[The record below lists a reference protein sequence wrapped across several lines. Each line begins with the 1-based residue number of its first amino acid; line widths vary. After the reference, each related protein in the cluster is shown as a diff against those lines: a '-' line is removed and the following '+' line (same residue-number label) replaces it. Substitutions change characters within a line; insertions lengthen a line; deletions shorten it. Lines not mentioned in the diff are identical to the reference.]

1 MINGNGIHIDPSKI
15 EVVKNWKAPRTPTEG
30 EEHELAFQT
39 LKDKLCNTPI
49 LALPDGPEDFV
60 VYCDA
65 SEIGLGCVLMQRSKV
80 IAYAS
85 KQLKIHEKNYTTHDL
100 EIEAVVFVFKIWR
113 YYLCG
118 TKSVIYM
125 DHKSLQHIFSQ
136 KELNMRQRRWIKF
149 FSDYDC
155 KICYHPGKANVVAD
169 ALNRKER
176 KEAVDESARLQK
188 GLDEMIEQRSDGTLY
203 YLNRIWLPLKGDVKA
218 EHQRP
223 SGLLHQ
229 PEINSAHFIPM
240 REDYKMDRLTRLY
253 LKEIVAKHGVPISI
267 ISDRDSH
274 FTSRFWQSIQEA
286 LGTCLDMSTDY
297 HPQTDGQSEH
307 TIQTLEDMLR
317 ACVLDF
323 GGSWDVHLPLVEFSY
338 NNSYHSSV
346 RQSIVRQLCGL
357 RLEKKGV
364 VRFGKK
370 GKLAP
375 RFVGPFEIV
384 EKVGPVAYRLDFL
397 EELNGVHDTFYV
409 SKHKKCLANPTLQVS
424 LDVIQLDAKLNF
436 MEEPIEILERE
447 FKKLKQSRI
456 TIVKVRWHSKR
467 GPKFTWEHRDQMKLK
482 YLHLF
487 RDISF
492 LEDMDQ
498 DFTHMVAASKV
509 PRLKPGE
516 FKIWRMSIK
525 QYIQMID
532 YALWKVIENGATL
545 PKTQVVD
552 GVKTMMPITIAEEKM
567 AMLNMRARRFLKK
580 TKRKLTIN
588 GNETL
593 GFDMSKVECYN
604 CHKRGHFA
612 KEFRA
617 LRTQDNKHMESTRRS
632 VPLETPAS
640 ITLVSCDGLGGY
652 DWSDQEEDGPNYS
665 LMAYTSLT
673 SDSKVSTDS
682 TCLKTYLETIK
693 LLKSQNEQLL
703 KDLKKSELMVLA
715 YKTCLKSVKERH
727 EFFKKNEFIYL
738 EDIKVLNVEIQ
749 TKDIA
754 IKELRRKLEVA
765 QKENDGIQLPI
776 EKLENASKRNFMP
789 PKPDLSFTE
798 LDEFVNKPAAEN
810 TNFSEEETKAV
821 RKNINSLIIEEWVSD
836 NKEEEMSQSKI
847 EKKTVR
853 PITVKK
859 EFVKPRQ
866 QEKISRKTVK
876 KVNPQIDL
884 KDKGVIDSGCS
895 RHMTE
900 NMSYLTDY
908 EEIDRGYVAFGE
920 NPKGGKIT
928 GKGKFDGNADEGFVV
943 GYSSNSKAFRVF
955 NSRTRIVEENLHI
968 RFSENTPNVVCSGPD
983 WLFDIDALT
992 RTMNYEPIVAE
1003 KEDNVNNTNN
1013 VNATG
1018 INEDN
1023 ELPFDPD
1030 MPDLEDIDTFNFS
1043 SDHEDVSK
1051 EADINN
1057 LDTKIQVS
1065 PTTTTRTHKDR
1076 PLDQVIGDL
1085 QSATQTRNMTKN
1097 LEKHGFVST
1106 IQQKNHKDLQNC
1118 LFACFLSKEEPKK
1131 VFKNKKDERGIVIRN
1146 KARLFSQGHTQEKGI
1161 NYDEVFA
1168 PVAIIEAIR
1177 LFLAYASFK
1186 DFVVY
1191 QMDAKSAFLYRKI
1204 EEEMS
1209 SMGEL
1214 TFFFG
1219 LQVKQK
1225 NDGIF
1230 ISQDKY
1236 VIEILT
1242 KFSFIKVKNAS
1253 TPMETQK
1260 PLLKDEDGE
1269 EVDVHMCRYQ
1279 VNPKFL
1285 HLYAVKRIFRKLKRK
1300 NTQVPQPSGSIENVT
1315 NEVVHK
1321 EWGNRLVRAAFTASS
1336 LEAKQDSDDAK
1347 MFDVNDLH
1355 GEEVFVEKEIAN
1367 KEVSAGG
1374 EVTATSIATTIS
1386 VAATITTEEVTL
1398 AKALAELKAS
1408 KLKVK
1413 GVFIQEPSES
1423 ITTTTISLKKSQDNR
1438 KAIMVKELVNLKKKD
1453 QIRLDEEPAWKLK
1466 NVEGKKLKDL
1476 KNKSFDSIQKMF
1488 DRAFNRVNTFVDFKT
1503 ELVEGSSKRAG
1514 EELAQK
1520 SAKKQKV
1527 DDDKE
1532 TTELKKLVE
1541 IILNEEEVAI
1551 DAIPLAVKSP
1561 KIVD

>member
-1 MINGNGIHIDPSKI
+1 NALEYSIFRCQHDLGVLHQEEHVEHLREVQFLRHMINGNGIHIDPSKI

-203 YLNRIWLPLKGDVKA
+203 YLNRIWLPLKGD
-218 EHQRP
+218 
-223 SGLLHQ
+223 
-229 PEINSAHFIPM
+229 
-240 REDYKMDRLTRLY
+240 
-253 LKEIVAKHGVPISI
+253 
-267 ISDRDSH
+267 
-274 FTSRFWQSIQEA
+274 
-286 LGTCLDMSTDY
+286 
-297 HPQTDGQSEH
+297 
-307 TIQTLEDMLR
+307 TLEDMLR

-346 RQSIVRQLCGL
+346 RRAPFEALY
-357 RLEKKGV
+357 KGV

-928 GKGKFDGNADEGFVV
+928 GKGKFDGNADEGFFV

-992 RTMNYEPIVAE
+992 RTMNYEPIVADPSKGSKCIDQE